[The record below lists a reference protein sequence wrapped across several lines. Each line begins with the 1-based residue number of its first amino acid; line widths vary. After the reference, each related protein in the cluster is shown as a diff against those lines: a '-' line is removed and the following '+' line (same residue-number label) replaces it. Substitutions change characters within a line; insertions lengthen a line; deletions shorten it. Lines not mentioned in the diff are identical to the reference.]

1 MVPPSSTTAES
12 INTEPRP
19 STPTEP
25 ESSEPRHPWF
35 RFFLNSKDKSPRKPK
50 INTPDSSADLI
61 STPSTTRKK
70 VGWSEKYDY
79 KDPPRI
85 ITDRKTLSAQA
96 LSPLTP
102 SAERK
107 ATKSILKTHH
117 VPDPTQNIVPSE
129 GDDTTLTSKPLILD
143 ARMLESISKQLAG
156 KDRGSKLD
164 AYTTLSGALK
174 ACDNVPDRKALSDK
188 MDLIL
193 QFIKRDLNAKLET
206 GALDT
211 QLAKEALVLMS
222 SFLYKKS
229 IADMLTPDFNGY
241 IMDYAL
247 KTFEN
252 PGMSKEIVRHLMF
265 IIAQQKFSARIMT
278 ADRVTKLISAIHNIE
293 DYVRGKSIVEQRIN
307 IYRTFLRQSRAHM
320 ISNSDWL
327 GDLFSD
333 MLNSYSNI
341 QTAAIA
347 FGEEASLELGTESK
361 ISSKVTEIFKGSD
374 GKDVKYVEFFADR
387 LRSIAK
393 KPSSSTPRIW
403 AAVILFLRARPKQLE
418 HWAFIKIWL
427 DVIKVCFNSSDQNT
441 KLAANLA
448 WNRMIFVITL
458 EEKVSFSMVNTLSQ
472 PLILQLP
479 RKDVRKISNSDNLH
493 RKSTLSS
500 ICNLFYYSVKP
511 NTTQTQLDTFWDTY
525 IIQIVRDKLIPTDFV
540 ENPALAKQDLG
551 DACNILCGLFNA
563 HTQRPWVPTRALDD
577 NAVTPRELP
586 GLDPR
591 WLRKSASR
599 VFSVLS
605 PLMELLF
612 WELALPKSRI
622 SLLWETYIF
631 SISSA
636 AAKEVKTSNDTMSCL
651 AFLFSTLYK
660 IWQKGPDGL
669 HTLTFHRK
677 NEANFLASFQVIVTT
692 AISGLGVLPFT
703 ERLLSMGQQDD
714 FIVVAT
720 PSHRPGK
727 TKGDIRSPLHH
738 LILLISSPPLG
749 FKHDVN
755 FSEMAEAILM
765 PFFEARRSS
774 KGKMDLVKD
783 LLEILPTDNTES
795 CGTLWSILAKLATAA
810 INFRDDGVV
819 TSTIHDSRP
828 LGAEYRS
835 VARILDVGIDLS
847 PKEPLKGWEDLFQ
860 ALVTSATTDSG
871 HGGRAIVVIEP
882 IAKTLVSN
890 WRPDDEYCGNKVVY
904 CQILVK
910 EASYP
915 KDRQAL
921 DAARRRLWGSATA
934 GPKIH
939 IFDPYSQLYQYISRC
954 LRCSY
959 TELSSNDHITICGL
973 LSEVE
978 ALLVRCPKVL
988 FGETLTQLQNGII
1001 CWISDEEA
1009 KLHGGSDLS
1018 RTVNSLWNKI
1028 CSLLSSTDLS
1038 KLLNNLEPLLCAG
1051 LGSKRVHVANSA
1063 IEMWKDAFGS
1073 FKGDLQYPP
1082 MVKEV
1087 LSRLLPITDLS
1098 LASLSESSENQ
1109 ISNNHRR
1116 PLDILDTQTDTNISN
1131 EANLP
1136 KISNKAPSSSV
1147 VQAHQQKSIDPSPRV
1162 IIEVSKAASRKRSRE
1177 TTPEPGKRKSRK
1189 RGFVAKSRHEDSQI
1203 QFEAIAGSSPFS
1215 ETTYDSQLLTE
1226 RQKEV
1231 RERQAEEA
1239 AMFSDIRSSP
1249 HLSSKLTP
1257 KHADNDLELPSRQS
1271 ASKLLLETPANSE
1284 RQSTPDT
1291 KIVENQDTFLTS
1303 SPTPAR
1309 RVLLSKDV
1317 SRSPSSSPAV
1327 TVGSQKRQI
1336 QLPRDSDMAITSSP
1350 PEANPRNDVPQDAV
1364 NKGQN
1369 GIGQSTLPSFLSMY
1383 QSISMLP
1390 SSSDEFNVTSFPNNF
1405 PDEINNNATTN
1416 RSLNAPTQ
1424 VDPYDFDLGQTLST
1438 YRSSPRDSDLDED
1451 VDATVELTSSEEQA
1465 RAEELQQIFADHRSS
1480 KASSVQLAEIFM
1492 DPVKKHRAILPSTP
1506 RRSRRGAA
1514 AMLPA
1519 PNSSK
1524 GYDLDTRP
1532 SVIHSDRPTSDD
1544 ETFEDATSSP
1554 RGLPP
1559 RIQEL
1564 SMTNPMLNNSSS
1576 PLSDID
1582 ESSFIKLAKSVDR
1595 ALAENQGG
1603 VLRQTHASAK
1613 LATVSVHAEPTRK
1626 IPSPK
1631 RWSPIRP
1638 VSQSSAVQSVIPETP
1653 APQLLKRNGKENALH
1668 GPVADDSVSGSIISA
1683 VPHAGQ
1689 QQVRLTNTSKSP
1701 KTFNKKNTPNK
1712 VKVKNETVGDG
1723 DGDTPAK
1730 KRKFDETL
1738 EVDSAVLGRQ
1748 EVSQNAL
1755 SVPPIKKRKGRPAKT
1770 PEPVATHSISEAQSA
1785 QSQRSERA
1793 TRRNTRSSGA
1803 KSILENNSSMS
1814 ASREFSSV
1822 PDITETGSSVIA
1834 NNRPTMPVSSTEA
1847 VDDIT
1852 RDDSEHVEQTSQAL
1866 EQVDEPELDFVEET
1880 LLQSQIA
1887 EEMEFGSQKANDDQ
1901 QEGIVEPATV
1911 APTYQTIKE
1920 RLLSLVRDLGDAALN
1935 REQGNEVEDIFMDA
1949 KAQLY
1954 GAIRRGRQSADD

>member
-1 MVPPSSTTAES
+1 MVPPSSTAGKS

-25 ESSEPRHPWF
+25 ESSEPPRHPWF
-35 RFFLNSKDKSPRKPK
+35 RFFLNSKDRSPRKPK

-117 VPDPTQNIVPSE
+117 VPEPTQNIVPSE
-129 GDDTTLTSKPLILD
+129 GDDTTLTSKLLILD
-143 ARMLESISKQLAG
+143 ARMLESITKQLAG

-193 QFIKRDLNAKLET
+193 QFMKRDLNARLET

-229 IADMLTPDFNGY
+229 IADMLNPDFNGY
-241 IMDYAL
+241 IVDYAL

-265 IIAQQKFSARIMT
+265 MIAQQKFSARIMT

-347 FGEEASLELGTESK
+347 FAEEAGLELGTESK

-387 LRSIAK
+387 LRSMAK

-418 HWAFIKIWL
+418 HWAFIKTWL

-511 NTTQTQLDTFWDTY
+511 NTTQAQLDIFWDTY

-563 HTQRPWVPTRALDD
+563 HTQRPWIPTRALND

-599 VFSVLS
+599 VFSILS

-669 HTLTFHRK
+669 NTLASHRK
-677 NEANFLASFQVIVTT
+677 NEATFLASFQIIVTT
-692 AISGLGVLPFT
+692 AINGLGVLPFT

-727 TKGDIRSPLHH
+727 TKGDIRPPLHH
-738 LILLISSPPLG
+738 LFLLISSPPLG
-749 FKHDVN
+749 FKHDPK

-765 PFFEARRSS
+765 PFFETRRSS

-783 LLEILPTDNTES
+783 LLEILPTDNSES
-795 CGTLWSILAKLATAA
+795 CGALWSILARLATAA

-882 IAKTLVSN
+882 IAKTLASN
-890 WRPDDEYCGNKVVY
+890 WQSDDDHCGNKVAY

-959 TELSSNDHITICGL
+959 TELSSNDNITICGL

-978 ALLVRCPKVL
+978 ALLVRCPKIL
-988 FGETLTQLQNGII
+988 LGETLTQLQNGIN

-1018 RTVNSLWNKI
+1018 RSINSLWNKI

-1051 LGSKRVHVANSA
+1051 LGSKRVHIANSA

-1087 LSRLLPITDLS
+1087 LSRLLPMTDLS
-1098 LASLSESSENQ
+1098 LASLSESSDNQ
-1109 ISNNHRR
+1109 ISNNHRQ
-1116 PLDILDTQTDTNISN
+1116 PLDILDTQTETKISN
-1131 EANLP
+1131 EANVP
-1136 KISNKAPSSSV
+1136 KFSDRAPSSSV
-1147 VQAHQQKSIDPSPRV
+1147 IQAHQQKSIDPSPRV
-1162 IIEVSKAASRKRSRE
+1162 TIEVSKAASRKRSRE

-1189 RGFVAKSRHEDSQI
+1189 KGFVAKLRHDDSQI

-1249 HLSSKLTP
+1249 NPSSKLTP
-1257 KHADNDLELPSRQS
+1257 KHADNDLELPSRHS

-1309 RVLLSKDV
+1309 RVLLSRDV
-1317 SRSPSSSPAV
+1317 SRSPSFSPDV
-1327 TVGSQKRQI
+1327 TVGSRKRQI
-1336 QLPRDSDMAITSSP
+1336 QLPRDSDIAITSSP
-1350 PEANPRNDVPQDAV
+1350 PEANARNNVPRDAA
-1364 NKGQN
+1364 NKGQ
-1369 GIGQSTLPSFLSMY
+1369 IDFGQSTLPSYLSMY
-1383 QSISMLP
+1383 PSASMLP
-1390 SSSDEFNVTSFPNNF
+1390 TSSNEFNVTSFPNNF
-1405 PDEINNNATTN
+1405 PDEIHNNATTN
-1416 RSLNAPTQ
+1416 RSLDTPTQ
-1424 VDPYDFDLGQTLST
+1424 VDPYDFDLGQTMST

-1451 VDATVELTSSEEQA
+1451 MDAAVELTSSEEQA
-1465 RAEELQQIFADHRSS
+1465 RDQELRQIFADNKTS
-1480 KASSVQLAEIFM
+1480 KASSVQVAEASM
-1492 DPVKKHRAILPSTP
+1492 DPVKNDRAVLPFTP

-1519 PNSSK
+1519 PNSSQIH
-1524 GYDLDTRP
+1524 DARP
-1532 SVIHSDRPTSDD
+1532 SVIHSDRPTSD
-1544 ETFEDATSSP
+1544 EEIFEDATSSP
-1554 RGLPP
+1554 RGLSP
-1559 RIQEL
+1559 RTQEL
-1564 SMTNPMLNNSSS
+1564 STTNPMLNNSSS

-1595 ALAENQGG
+1595 ALAEKKGE

-1613 LATVSVHAEPTRK
+1613 LATVSVHAEPIRR
-1626 IPSPK
+1626 IPSPQ
-1631 RWSPIRP
+1631 RQSPIRP
-1638 VSQSSAVQSVIPETP
+1638 MSQSSAIQSVIPETP

-1668 GPVADDSVSGSIISA
+1668 ELVADDSDTGSVVSA
-1683 VPHAGQ
+1683 EQ
-1689 QQVRLTNTSKSP
+1689 QQVRPTNTSKTL
-1701 KTFNKKNTPNK
+1701 KTFSKNNTPNN
-1712 VKVKNETVGDG
+1712 VKVKDETGGDG
-1723 DGDTPAK
+1723 DGGKSAK

-1738 EVDSAVLGRQ
+1738 EVGSPVLGSK
-1748 EVSQNAL
+1748 EASKNAL
-1755 SVPPIKKRKGRPAKT
+1755 SVSPLKKRKGRPAKT
-1770 PEPVATHSISEAQSA
+1770 PEPIATQSISEAQSA

-1793 TRRNTRSSGA
+1793 TRRNTRSSRA
-1803 KSILENNSSMS
+1803 KSVLENSSSMS

-1822 PDITETGSSVIA
+1822 PGITEAGSSAIA
-1834 NNRPTMPVSSTEA
+1834 NNRPTKPVSTTEA
-1847 VDDIT
+1847 VDDLT
-1852 RDDSEHVEQTSQAL
+1852 RGGSEQVEQASPAL
-1866 EQVDEPELDFVEET
+1866 DQVDEPEPDFVEET

-1887 EEMEFGSQKANDDQ
+1887 EEMELGSQKANDDQ
-1901 QEGIVEPATV
+1901 QEEIVEAGTA

-1935 REQGNEVEDIFMDA
+1935 REEGNEVEDIFMDA

-1954 GAIRRGRQSADD
+1954 GAIRRGRQMADD

>member
-1 MVPPSSTTAES
+1 MVPPSSTAAKS

-117 VPDPTQNIVPSE
+117 VPEPTQNIVPSE
-129 GDDTTLTSKPLILD
+129 GDDTTLTSKLPILD
-143 ARMLESISKQLAG
+143 ARMLESITKQLAG

-188 MDLIL
+188 MDLML
-193 QFIKRDLNAKLET
+193 QFMKRDLNARLET

-211 QLAKEALVLMS
+211 KLAKEALVLMS

-241 IMDYAL
+241 IVDYEL

-252 PGMSKEIVRHLMF
+252 PGMLKEIVRHLMF

-278 ADRVTKLISAIHNIE
+278 ADRVTKLISEIHNIE

-320 ISNSDWL
+320 VSNSDWL

-347 FGEEASLELGTESK
+347 FAEEAGLELGTESK

-387 LRSIAK
+387 LRSMAK

-418 HWAFIKIWL
+418 HWAFIKTWL

-448 WNRMIFVITL
+448 WNRMIFVINL
-458 EEKVSFSMVNTLSQ
+458 EEKDYFSMVNTLSQ

-511 NTTQTQLDTFWDTY
+511 NTTQAQLDIFWDTY

-563 HTQRPWVPTRALDD
+563 HTQRPWIPTRALNDD
-577 NAVTPRELP
+577 AVTPRELP

-651 AFLFSTLYK
+651 AFLLSTLYK

-669 HTLTFHRK
+669 NTLASHRK
-677 NEANFLASFQVIVTT
+677 DEANFLASFQIIVTT
-692 AISGLGVLPFT
+692 AINGLGVLPFT

-738 LILLISSPPLG
+738 LFLLISSPPLG

-755 FSEMAEAILM
+755 FSQMAEAILM
-765 PFFEARRSS
+765 PFFETRRSS
-774 KGKMDLVKD
+774 KGKMDLVRD
-783 LLEILPTDNTES
+783 LLEILPTDISES
-795 CGTLWSILAKLATAA
+795 CGALWSILAKLATAA

-847 PKEPLKGWEDLFQ
+847 PKEPLKGWADLFQ

-882 IAKTLVSN
+882 IAKTLASN
-890 WRPDDEYCGNKVVY
+890 WQSDDEYCGNKVAY

-939 IFDPYSQLYQYISRC
+939 IFDQYSQLYQNISRC

-959 TELSSNDHITICGL
+959 TELSSNDHIAICGL
-973 LSEVE
+973 LSEDE

-1001 CWISDEEA
+1001 CWISDEET

-1018 RTVNSLWNKI
+1018 RSIDSLWNKI

-1051 LGSKRVHVANSA
+1051 LGSKRVYIANST

-1073 FKGDLQYPP
+1073 FKGDLQYSP

-1087 LSRLLPITDLS
+1087 LSRLLPMTDLS

-1109 ISNNHRR
+1109 ISNNHRQ
-1116 PLDILDTQTDTNISN
+1116 PLDILDTQADTNISN
-1131 EANLP
+1131 EANIP
-1136 KISNKAPSSSV
+1136 KFSNRGPSSSV
-1147 VQAHQQKSIDPSPRV
+1147 IQAHQQKSIDPSPRV
-1162 IIEVSKAASRKRSRE
+1162 IPEVSKAASRKRYRE

-1189 RGFVAKSRHEDSQI
+1189 KGFVAKLRHDDSQI

-1215 ETTYDSQLLTE
+1215 ETTYNSQLLTE
-1226 RQKEV
+1226 RQKED
-1231 RERQAEEA
+1231 RKRQAEEA

-1249 HLSSKLTP
+1249 YPSSKLTP
-1257 KHADNDLELPSRQS
+1257 KRADNDLELPPRHS
-1271 ASKLLLETPANSE
+1271 ASKLLLETPANSG

-1309 RVLLSKDV
+1309 RVLLSKDI
-1317 SRSPSSSPAV
+1317 SRSPSPSPAV

-1336 QLPRDSDMAITSSP
+1336 QLPRDSDIAITSSP
-1350 PEANPRNDVPQDAV
+1350 PEASARNNEPREAV
-1364 NKGQN
+1364 NKDQN
-1369 GIGQSTLPSFLSMY
+1369 DFGQSTLPSYLSIY
-1383 QSISMLP
+1383 PSASMLP
-1390 SSSDEFNVTSFPNNF
+1390 TSSDEFNVTLFPNNF
-1405 PDEINNNATTN
+1405 ADEINKNATTN
-1416 RSLNAPTQ
+1416 RSLDDPTQ
-1424 VDPYDFDLGQTLST
+1424 VDPYDFDLGQTMST

-1451 VDATVELTSSEEQA
+1451 MDATVELTSSEEQA
-1465 RAEELQQIFADHRSS
+1465 RDQELRQIFADHKPS
-1480 KASSVQLAEIFM
+1480 KASNVDVAKASM
-1492 DPVKKHRAILPSTP
+1492 DPVKNDRAVLPFTP

-1524 GYDLDTRP
+1524 SYDARP
-1532 SVIHSDRPTSDD
+1532 SVIHSDRPTSD
-1544 ETFEDATSSP
+1544 EELFEDATSSP

-1595 ALAENQGG
+1595 ALAENKGE

-1613 LATVSVHAEPTRK
+1613 LATVSVHAEPIRK
-1626 IPSPK
+1626 IPSPQ
-1631 RWSPIRP
+1631 RRSPIRP
-1638 VSQSSAVQSVIPETP
+1638 VSQSSAIQSVIPETP

-1668 GPVADDSVSGSIISA
+1668 GLLADDSDTGSVSA
-1683 VPHAGQ
+1683 EQ
-1689 QQVRLTNTSKSP
+1689 QQVRPTNTSKTP
-1701 KTFNKKNTPNK
+1701 KTFSKNNTPNK
-1712 VKVKNETVGDG
+1712 VKIKDETGGNYDS
-1723 DGDTPAK
+1723 DKSAK
-1730 KRKFDETL
+1730 KRKFDEAL
-1738 EVDSAVLGRQ
+1738 EVGSPVLDSQ
-1748 EVSQNAL
+1748 EASQNAS

-1770 PEPVATHSISEAQSA
+1770 PEPIATQSISEAQSA
-1785 QSQRSERA
+1785 QFQRSERA
-1793 TRRNTRSSGA
+1793 TRRNKRSSRA
-1803 KSILENNSSMS
+1803 KSVLENNSSMS
-1814 ASREFSSV
+1814 ASSEFSSV

-1834 NNRPTMPVSSTEA
+1834 NNRPTKPVSTTEA

-1852 RDDSEHVEQTSQAL
+1852 RGGSEQVEQASPAL
-1866 EQVDEPELDFVEET
+1866 DQVDEPEPDFVEET

-1887 EEMEFGSQKANDDQ
+1887 EEMEFGSQKANDDR
-1901 QEGIVEPATV
+1901 QEEIVEPATA

-1935 REQGNEVEDIFMDA
+1935 REEGNEVEDIFMDA

-1954 GAIRRGRQSADD
+1954 AAIRRGRQMADD

>member
-1 MVPPSSTTAES
+1 MVPPSSTTAKP
-12 INTEPRP
+12 INPEPRP

-25 ESSEPRHPWF
+25 ESSEPRPWF
-35 RFFLNSKDKSPRKPK
+35 RFFLNSRDKSPRKLK
-50 INTPDSSADLI
+50 VNTPESSADFT

-70 VGWSEKYDY
+70 VVWSEKYDY
-79 KDPPRI
+79 KDPPKI
-85 ITDRKTLSAQA
+85 ITDRKTLSAV

-117 VPDPTQNIVPSE
+117 VPDPTQDTVPSE
-129 GDDTTLTSKPLILD
+129 GNDTTLTSKPPTLD
-143 ARMLESISKQLAG
+143 GRMLESISKQLAG

-193 QFIKRDLNAKLET
+193 QFMKRDLNAKLET

-211 QLAKEALVLMS
+211 QLVKEALVLMS

-229 IADMLTPDFNGY
+229 ISDMLTHDFNGY
-241 IMDYAL
+241 IVDYAL

-278 ADRVTKLISAIHNIE
+278 ADRVTKLISAVHNIE
-293 DYVRGKSIVEQRIN
+293 DYVRGKSILEQRIN
-307 IYRTFLRQSRAHM
+307 IYRTFLRQSRSHM

-333 MLNSYSNI
+333 MLSSYSNI

-347 FGEEASLELGTESK
+347 FGEEAGLELGTESR

-374 GKDVKYVEFFADR
+374 GKDVKYVDFFADR
-387 LRSIAK
+387 LRNMAK

-403 AAVILFLRARPKQLE
+403 AAIILFLRARPKQLE
-418 HWAFIKIWL
+418 HWVFIKTWL

-448 WNRMIFVITL
+448 WNRMVFVITL
-458 EEKVSFSMVNTLSQ
+458 EEKVSFSMINTLSQ

-479 RKDVRKISNSDNLH
+479 RKDVRRISNSDNLH

-511 NTTQTQLDTFWDTY
+511 NTTQAQLDTFWDTY

-563 HTQRPWVPTRALDD
+563 HTQRPWIPTRALND
-577 NAVTPRELP
+577 NAITPRELP

-605 PLMELLF
+605 PVMELLF
-612 WELALPKSRI
+612 WEFPLPKSRI

-660 IWQKGPDGL
+660 FWQKGPDGL
-669 HTLTFHRK
+669 HTLISHRK

-727 TKGDIRSPLHH
+727 IKGDIRSPLHH
-738 LILLISSPPLG
+738 LFLLLSCPPPG
-749 FKHDVN
+749 FKHGLK

-774 KGKMDLVKD
+774 KAKMDLIKD
-783 LLEILPTDNTES
+783 LLEILPADNTES
-795 CGTLWSILAKLATAA
+795 CGALWSVIAKLATTA
-810 INFRDDGVV
+810 INFRDDGVM

-835 VARILDVGIDLS
+835 VAKILDVGIDLS
-847 PKEPLKGWEDLFQ
+847 PKEPLEGWEDLFQ
-860 ALVTSATTDSG
+860 ALATSATTDSG

-882 IAKTLVSN
+882 IAKALASN
-890 WRPDDEYCGNKVVY
+890 WRSDDEHFGNKIAY

-934 GPKIH
+934 GPKIN
-939 IFDPYSQLYQYISRC
+939 IFDPYSQLYQYVSRC
-954 LRCSY
+954 LKYSY
-959 TELSSNDHITICGL
+959 AELSSNDHIAICGL
-973 LSEVE
+973 LGEVE

-988 FGETLTQLQNGII
+988 FSEALTQLQSGIVY
-1001 CWISDEEA
+1001 WVSDEEG
-1009 KLHGGSDLS
+1009 KLHSGSDVS
-1018 RTVNSLWNKI
+1018 RTVNSLWSKI
-1028 CSLLSSTDLS
+1028 CSLLGSNDLS
-1038 KLLNNLEPLLCAG
+1038 KMLNDLETLLCAG
-1051 LGSKRVHVANSA
+1051 LGSKRAFIANST
-1063 IEMWKDAFGS
+1063 IEMWKNAFSS
-1073 FKGDLQYPP
+1073 FKGELQYPP
-1082 MVKEV
+1082 MIKEV
-1087 LSRLLPITDLS
+1087 LSRLLPMTDLS

-1109 ISNNHRR
+1109 ISNNHRQ
-1116 PLDILDTQTDTNISN
+1116 PLDIFDTQKDTNISN
-1131 EANLP
+1131 EINLP
-1136 KISNKAPSSSV
+1136 KFSNKAPSSSV
-1147 VQAHQQKSIDPSPRV
+1147 IQTHKQKSIDSSPRV
-1162 IIEVSKAASRKRSRE
+1162 IIEASKAASRKRSRE
-1177 TTPEPGKRKSRK
+1177 TTPEPGKRNSRK
-1189 RGFVAKSRHEDSQI
+1189 KGFIAKLRHDDSQI

-1215 ETTYDSQLLTE
+1215 ETTYDSQILTE

-1249 HLSSKLTP
+1249 HPSSKLTP
-1257 KHADNDLELPSRQS
+1257 KHVDNDIELPSHHS

-1309 RVLLSKDV
+1309 RTLLSKDS
-1317 SRSPSSSPAV
+1317 SRPPSSPAV
-1327 TVGSQKRQI
+1327 TADLKKRQI
-1336 QLPRDSDMAITSSP
+1336 QSPKDSDMTITSSP
-1350 PEANPRNDVPQDAV
+1350 PEAKTRKNLPRNVVDEDEDEF
-1364 NKGQN
+1364 
-1369 GIGQSTLPSFLSMY
+1369 GQSPLPPYRSMY
-1383 QSISMLP
+1383 QNASMLP
-1390 SSSDEFNVTSFPNNF
+1390 TSSDEFNVTSFPSHF

-1416 RSLNAPTQ
+1416 RSLDAPTQ
-1424 VDPYDFDLGQTLST
+1424 VDPYAFDLGQTMST
-1438 YRSSPRDSDLDED
+1438 YRSSPRDSDLDEEM
-1451 VDATVELTSSEEQA
+1451 DATVELTSSEEQA
-1465 RAEELQQIFADHRSS
+1465 RDEELQKIFAEHRTS
-1480 KASSVQLAEIFM
+1480 KAWSIQVAETFM
-1492 DPVKKHRAILPSTP
+1492 DPVKTDRATLPSTP
-1506 RRSRRGAA
+1506 RRSQRGVAT
-1514 AMLPA
+1514 MLPA

-1524 GYDLDTRP
+1524 GYGLDTRP
-1532 SVIHSDRPTSDD
+1532 SVVHSDRPMSDD
-1544 ETFEDATSSP
+1544 ETFEDAVSSP
-1554 RGLPP
+1554 RRLPP

-1564 SMTNPMLNNSSS
+1564 SMLSSMLNGSSS

-1582 ESSFIKLAKSVDR
+1582 ESSYIKLAKSVDR
-1595 ALAENQGG
+1595 ELAENKGG
-1603 VLRQTHASAK
+1603 IPRQNRALTE
-1613 LATVSVHAEPTRK
+1613 LATTPVHAEPIHK
-1626 IPSPK
+1626 IVSPK
-1631 RWSPIRP
+1631 RRSPIRP
-1638 VSQSSAVQSVIPETP
+1638 VSQSSAIQSVIPETP
-1653 APQLLKRNGKENALH
+1653 APQFLKSDGKENVLQRSATDESE
-1668 GPVADDSVSGSIISA
+1668 PGSLVI
-1683 VPHAGQ
+1683 AGQ
-1689 QQVRLTNTSKSP
+1689 QQMRPTNTSRSP
-1701 KTFNKKNTPNK
+1701 KAFNPKKTPNK
-1712 VKVKNETVGDG
+1712 IKVGYGTEGNDG
-1723 DGDTPAK
+1723 GVTPAK
-1730 KRKFDETL
+1730 KRKFDDAL
-1738 EVDSAVLGRQ
+1738 EDGSSVLDSQ
-1748 EVSQNAL
+1748 EASQDVL
-1755 SVPPIKKRKGRPAKT
+1755 SVPPTKKRKGRPPKT
-1770 PEPVATHSISEAQSA
+1770 PEPVAIQSISEAQSA

-1793 TRRNTRSSGA
+1793 TRRSTRSSRA
-1803 KSILENNSSMS
+1803 RSMFENNSSIS
-1814 ASREFSSV
+1814 ASREFSSA
-1822 PDITETGSSVIA
+1822 PDITEISSSIVA
-1834 NNRPTMPVSSTEA
+1834 DDRSTMPVSSTEA

-1852 RDDSEHVEQTSQAL
+1852 RGNSEHVDQTSSAL
-1866 EQVDEPELDFVEET
+1866 EQADEPELDFVEET

-1887 EEMEFGSQKANDDQ
+1887 EEMEFGSQKARNDQ
-1901 QEGIVEPATV
+1901 QEEIVEPATV
-1911 APTYQTIKE
+1911 APTYETIKE
-1920 RLLSLVRDLGDAALN
+1920 RLLSLVKDLDVAALS
-1935 REQGNEVEDIFMDA
+1935 RKEVNEIEDVFMDA
-1949 KAQLY
+1949 KSKLY
-1954 GAIRRGRQSADD
+1954 DAGKRGREMADD

>member
-1 MVPPSSTTAES
+1 MVPPSSTTAKS
-12 INTEPRP
+12 INPEPRP
-19 STPTEP
+19 STPSEP

-61 STPSTTRKK
+61 NTPSTSRKK

-117 VPDPTQNIVPSE
+117 VPDPTQNIVPSK
-129 GDDTTLTSKPLILD
+129 GDDTTLTSKPLMVD

-193 QFIKRDLNAKLET
+193 QFMKRDLNAKLET

-229 IADMLTPDFNGY
+229 IADMLTPEFNGY
-241 IMDYAL
+241 IVDYAL

-252 PGMSKEIVRHLMF
+252 PGMSKEVVRHLMF

-347 FGEEASLELGTESK
+347 FGEEAGLELGTESK

-374 GKDVKYVEFFADR
+374 GKDVKYVDFFAER
-387 LRSIAK
+387 LRIMAK

-418 HWAFIKIWL
+418 HWAFIKTWL

-458 EEKVSFSMVNTLSQ
+458 EEKVSFSMINTLSQ

-511 NTTQTQLDTFWDTY
+511 NTTQAQLDTFWDTY

-563 HTQRPWVPTRALDD
+563 HTQRPWIPTRALND

-586 GLDPR
+586 GFDPR

-669 HTLTFHRK
+669 HTLTSHRK
-677 NEANFLASFQVIVTT
+677 NEANFLANFQVIVTT

-738 LILLISSPPLG
+738 LLLLISSPPLG
-749 FKHDVN
+749 FKHGLK

-765 PFFEARRSS
+765 PFFETRRSS

-783 LLEILPTDNTES
+783 LLEILPTDVNES
-795 CGTLWSILAKLATAA
+795 CGALWSILAKLATAA
-810 INFRDDGVV
+810 INFRDDVVV

-882 IAKTLVSN
+882 IAKALASN
-890 WRPDDEYCGNKVVY
+890 WRSDDDYCGNKVVY

-939 IFDPYSQLYQYISRC
+939 IFDPYFQLYQYISRC

-973 LSEVE
+973 LGEVE

-1018 RTVNSLWNKI
+1018 RSVNSLWNKI

-1038 KLLNNLEPLLCAG
+1038 KNLNNLEPLLCAG
-1051 LGSKRVHVANSA
+1051 LGSKRVYIANSA

-1087 LSRLLPITDLS
+1087 LSRVLPMTDLS

-1109 ISNNHRR
+1109 ISNNHRQL
-1116 PLDILDTQTDTNISN
+1116 LDILDTQTDINIFN
-1131 EANLP
+1131 EVNLP
-1136 KISNKAPSSSV
+1136 KISNKAPSSIV
-1147 VQAHQQKSIDPSPRV
+1147 IQAHKQKSINSSPRV
-1162 IIEVSKAASRKRSRE
+1162 IEVNKAGSRKRSRE

-1189 RGFVAKSRHEDSQI
+1189 KGFVAKLRHDDSQI

-1257 KHADNDLELPSRQS
+1257 KHVDNDIELPSRHS
-1271 ASKLLLETPANSE
+1271 ASKLLLETPASSE

-1291 KIVENQDTFLTS
+1291 KIVENQDMFLTS

-1309 RVLLSKDV
+1309 HVLSSKDV
-1317 SRSPSSSPAV
+1317 SRSPSSPAIMV
-1327 TVGSQKRQI
+1327 DSQKRQI

-1350 PEANPRNDVPQDAV
+1350 PEAKTRNNVPRDAV
-1364 NKGQN
+1364 NIGQN
-1369 GIGQSTLPSFLSMY
+1369 DFEQSPLPSY
-1383 QSISMLP
+1383 QSIYQSTSMLP
-1390 SSSDEFNVTSFPNNF
+1390 TSSDEFNVTSFPNNF
-1405 PDEINNNATTN
+1405 PDEINNNVTTN
-1416 RSLNAPTQ
+1416 RSLDAPTQ
-1424 VDPYDFDLGQTLST
+1424 VDPYDFDLGQTMST

-1451 VDATVELTSSEEQA
+1451 MDATVELTSSEEQA
-1465 RAEELQQIFADHRSS
+1465 RDEELQQIFADHKTS
-1480 KASSVQLAEIFM
+1480 KAWSVQVAETFM
-1492 DPVKKHRAILPSTP
+1492 DPVKNERAILPSTP

-1519 PNSSK
+1519 PSSSK
-1524 GYDLDTRP
+1524 GYDLDARP
-1532 SVIHSDRPTSDD
+1532 SVTHSDRPTND
-1544 ETFEDATSSP
+1544 EEIFEDATSSP

-1564 SMTNPMLNNSSS
+1564 SMTNTMLNNSSS

-1603 VLRQTHASAK
+1603 VLRQTHASAE
-1613 LATVSVHAEPTRK
+1613 LATVSVHAEPIRK
-1626 IPSPK
+1626 IPSPN
-1631 RWSPIRP
+1631 RRSPIRP
-1638 VSQSSAVQSVIPETP
+1638 VSQSSAIQSVILETP
-1653 APQLLKRNGKENALH
+1653 APQLLNRNGKENALH
-1668 GPVADDSVSGSIISA
+1668 GSVADDSDSGSITSA
-1683 VPHAGQ
+1683 APHAGQ
-1689 QQVRLTNTSKSP
+1689 QQARPTNTIKSP
-1701 KTFNKKNTPNK
+1701 KRFNKKNTPNK
-1712 VKVKNETVGDG
+1712 FKVEDKTRGDG

-1738 EVDSAVLGRQ
+1738 EVGSAVVGSQ
-1748 EVSQNAL
+1748 EASRNAL

-1770 PEPVATHSISEAQSA
+1770 PEPVATQSISEAQSA
-1785 QSQRSERA
+1785 QSQRSGRA
-1793 TRRNTRSSGA
+1793 TRRNTRSSRA
-1803 KSILENNSSMS
+1803 KTILENNSSMS
-1814 ASREFSSV
+1814 VSREFSSV

-1834 NNRPTMPVSSTEA
+1834 NDRPTMPVSSTEA
-1847 VDDIT
+1847 VDGIT
-1852 RDDSEHVEQTSQAL
+1852 RNDSEHAGKISPVL
-1866 EQVDEPELDFVEET
+1866 EQFDEPELDFVEET

-1901 QEGIVEPATV
+1901 QAEIVEPATA

-1935 REQGNEVEDIFMDA
+1935 REEGNEVEDIFMDA
-1949 KAQLY
+1949 KVQLY

>member
-1 MVPPSSTTAES
+1 MVPPSSTTAKS
-12 INTEPRP
+12 INPEPRP

-25 ESSEPRHPWF
+25 ESSEPRNPWF

-50 INTPDSSADLI
+50 INTPDSSADFI

-79 KDPPRI
+79 KDPPKI
-85 ITDRKTLSAQA
+85 ITDRKTLSAEV

-102 SAERK
+102 SAERR

-117 VPDPTQNIVPSE
+117 VPDPTQNIVPTE
-129 GDDTTLTSKPLILD
+129 GNDTTLNSKPPILD

-174 ACDNVPDRKALSDK
+174 ACDNVPDRKALSEK

-193 QFIKRDLNAKLET
+193 QFMKRDLNAKLET

-229 IADMLTPDFNGY
+229 ISDMLTPDFNGY
-241 IMDYAL
+241 IVDYAL

-252 PGMSKEIVRHLMF
+252 PEMSKEIARHLMF

-347 FGEEASLELGTESK
+347 FGEEAGLELGTESK

-374 GKDVKYVEFFADR
+374 GNDVKYVDFFADR
-387 LRSIAK
+387 LRSMAK

-448 WNRMIFVITL
+448 WNRMVFVITL

-511 NTTQTQLDTFWDTY
+511 NTTQAQLDTFWDTY
-525 IIQIVRDKLIPTDFV
+525 ITQIVRDKLIPTDFV
-540 ENPALAKQDLG
+540 ENPVLAKQDLG

-563 HTQRPWVPTRALDD
+563 HTQRPWVLTRALND

-660 IWQKGPDGL
+660 IWQKRPDGL
-669 HTLTFHRK
+669 HALTPHRK
-677 NEANFLASFQVIVTT
+677 NDANFLASFQFIVTT
-692 AISGLGVLPFT
+692 ALSGLGVLPFT

-727 TKGDIRSPLHH
+727 TKGNIRSPLHH
-738 LILLISSPPLG
+738 LFLLISSPPLG
-749 FKHDVN
+749 FQQDAK

-765 PFFEARRSS
+765 PFFETRRSS

-783 LLEILPTDNTES
+783 LLEILPMDTNES
-795 CGTLWSILAKLATAA
+795 CGALWSILAKLATAA
-810 INFRDDGVV
+810 INLRDDGVV
-819 TSTIHDSRP
+819 TSTVHDSRP

-835 VARILDVGIDLS
+835 VARILDVGVDLS
-847 PKEPLKGWEDLFQ
+847 PKEPLKGWENLFQ

-882 IAKTLVSN
+882 IAKTLASN
-890 WRPDDEYCGNKVVY
+890 WRSDDEYCGNKVAY

-954 LRCSY
+954 LRFSY
-959 TELSSNDHITICGL
+959 MELLSNDHTIISGL

-988 FGETLTQLQNGII
+988 FGETLTQLQTGII

-1028 CSLLSSTDLS
+1028 CSLLSSSDLS

-1051 LGSKRVHVANSA
+1051 LGSKRVYIANSA

-1082 MVKEV
+1082 MIKDV
-1087 LSRLLPITDLS
+1087 LFRLLPMTDLS

-1109 ISNNHRR
+1109 ISNNHRQ
-1116 PLDILDTQTDTNISN
+1116 PLDILDSQTDTNISN

-1136 KISNKAPSSSV
+1136 KFSNKAPSSSII
-1147 VQAHQQKSIDPSPRV
+1147 QAHQQKSIDPSPRV
-1162 IIEVSKAASRKRSRE
+1162 IIEGSKAASRKRSRE

-1189 RGFVAKSRHEDSQI
+1189 KGFVAKLRHDDSQI

-1249 HLSSKLTP
+1249 RPSSKLTP
-1257 KHADNDLELPSRQS
+1257 KHADNDVELPSRHS

-1309 RVLLSKDV
+1309 RVLLLTGV
-1317 SRSPSSSPAV
+1317 SRSPSSSPDV
-1327 TVGSQKRQI
+1327 MVGLQKRQT

-1350 PEANPRNDVPQDAV
+1350 PEINTRNDITRDTV

-1369 GIGQSTLPSFLSMY
+1369 DIGQSALPPYLSMY
-1383 QSISMLP
+1383 QSTSILP
-1390 SSSDEFNVTSFPNNF
+1390 TSSEEFNVTSFPNNF

-1416 RSLNAPTQ
+1416 RSLEAPTQ
-1424 VDPYDFDLGQTLST
+1424 VDPYDFDFGQTMST

-1451 VDATVELTSSEEQA
+1451 MDATVEITSSEEQA
-1465 RAEELQQIFADHRSS
+1465 REKELQQIFADPMTS
-1480 KASSVQLAEIFM
+1480 KSRTVQVAETCM
-1492 DPVKKHRAILPSTP
+1492 NPVKNDRAIPPSTP
-1506 RRSRRGAA
+1506 RRSRRGEAPK
-1514 AMLPA
+1514 LPA
-1519 PNSSK
+1519 QNSTKSH
-1524 GYDLDTRP
+1524 DLDIRP
-1532 SVIHSDRPTSDD
+1532 SVIHSDRPTSDE
-1544 ETFEDATSSP
+1544 ETFEDVTSSP
-1554 RGLPP
+1554 QQLPP

-1564 SMTNPMLNNSSS
+1564 SMTNPMLNKSSS

-1582 ESSFIKLAKSVDR
+1582 ESSFIKLANSVDR
-1595 ALAENQGG
+1595 RLAEKQGG
-1603 VLRQTHASAK
+1603 VLRQSHASAK
-1613 LATVSVHAEPTRK
+1613 LVTVSVHTEPGHE

-1631 RWSPIRP
+1631 RRSLIRP
-1638 VSQSSAVQSVIPETP
+1638 VSQSSAIQSVIPETP
-1653 APQLLKRNGKENALH
+1653 APQLLKRNGKENALRESM
-1668 GPVADDSVSGSIISA
+1668 ADDSDYGSIISA
-1683 VPHAGQ
+1683 VFHAGQ
-1689 QQVRLTNTSKSP
+1689 VRPTNTRKSP

-1712 VKVKNETVGDG
+1712 VKVKDEVEGD
-1723 DGDTPAK
+1723 DYGDTPAR
-1730 KRKFDETL
+1730 KRKFDGTL
-1738 EVDSAVLGRQ
+1738 EVGSAVLDSQ
-1748 EVSQNAL
+1748 ETSQDAL
-1755 SVPPIKKRKGRPAKT
+1755 SAPPIKKRKGRPAKT
-1770 PEPVATHSISEAQSA
+1770 PEPVAIQSISEAQSA

-1793 TRRNTRSSGA
+1793 TRRNTRSSRA
-1803 KSILENNSSMS
+1803 KSMLENNSSMS
-1814 ASREFSSV
+1814 VSREFSSV
-1822 PDITETGSSVIA
+1822 PDIPETGSSVIA
-1834 NNRPTMPVSSTEA
+1834 NDRPTMLVSSSEA
-1847 VDDIT
+1847 VENIT
-1852 RDDSEHVEQTSQAL
+1852 HDDSEHADQTSPEL
-1866 EQVDEPELDFVEET
+1866 EQVYDPELDFVEET

-1901 QEGIVEPATV
+1901 QEELEEPATA
-1911 APTYQTIKE
+1911 APTYQAIKE

-1935 REQGNEVEDIFMDA
+1935 REEGNEVEDIFMDA
-1949 KAQLY
+1949 KVQLY

>member
-1 MVPPSSTTAES
+1 MVPPSSTTAKS
-12 INTEPRP
+12 INTEARP

-117 VPDPTQNIVPSE
+117 VPGPTQNIVPSG

-193 QFIKRDLNAKLET
+193 QFMKRDLNAKLET
-206 GALDT
+206 GVLDT

-241 IMDYAL
+241 IVDYAL

-252 PGMSKEIVRHLMF
+252 PGMSKEIARHLMF
-265 IIAQQKFSARIMT
+265 IIAQQKFSSRIMT

-293 DYVRGKSIVEQRIN
+293 DYVRGKSILEQRIN

-347 FGEEASLELGTESK
+347 FGEEAGLELGTESK

-387 LRSIAK
+387 LRSMAK

-418 HWAFIKIWL
+418 HWAFIKTWL

-511 NTTQTQLDTFWDTY
+511 NTTQAQLDTFWDTY

-563 HTQRPWVPTRALDD
+563 HTQRPWIPTRALND

-599 VFSVLS
+599 VFSILS

-669 HTLTFHRK
+669 NTLASHRK
-677 NEANFLASFQVIVTT
+677 NKANFLASFQVIVTT
-692 AISGLGVLPFT
+692 AINGLGVLPFT

-738 LILLISSPPLG
+738 LFLLISSPPLG
-749 FKHDVN
+749 FKHDIK
-755 FSEMAEAILM
+755 FSEMAEAILV
-765 PFFEARRSS
+765 PFFETRRSS

-783 LLEILPTDNTES
+783 LLEILPTDNSES
-795 CGTLWSILAKLATAA
+795 CGALWSILAKLATVA

-828 LGAEYRS
+828 LGVEYRS

-847 PKEPLKGWEDLFQ
+847 PREPLKGWEDLFQ

-882 IAKTLVSN
+882 TAKTLASN
-890 WRPDDEYCGNKVVY
+890 WQSDDEHCGNKVAY

-959 TELSSNDHITICGL
+959 TELSSNDHIAICGL

-988 FGETLTQLQNGII
+988 FGETLTQLQNGIN
-1001 CWISDEEA
+1001 CWISDDKA

-1018 RTVNSLWNKI
+1018 RSVNSLWNKI
-1028 CSLLSSTDLS
+1028 CSLMSSTDLS
-1038 KLLNNLEPLLCAG
+1038 KLLYNLEPLLCAG
-1051 LGSKRVHVANSA
+1051 LGSMHVYIANSA
-1063 IEMWKDAFGS
+1063 IEMWKNAFGS

-1087 LSRLLPITDLS
+1087 LSRLLPMMDLS
-1098 LASLSESSENQ
+1098 LASLSESSENR
-1109 ISNNHRR
+1109 ISNNHRQS
-1116 PLDILDTQTDTNISN
+1116 LDILDTQTDTNISN

-1136 KISNKAPSSSV
+1136 KSSYKAPSSSV
-1147 VQAHQQKSIDPSPRV
+1147 IQAHQQKSIDSSPRV
-1162 IIEVSKAASRKRSRE
+1162 FIEVSKAASRKRSRE

-1189 RGFVAKSRHEDSQI
+1189 KGFVAKLRHDDSQI

-1249 HLSSKLTP
+1249 NPSSKLTP
-1257 KHADNDLELPSRQS
+1257 KHADNDLELPARHS
-1271 ASKLLLETPANSE
+1271 ASKLLLETPANSG

-1291 KIVENQDTFLTS
+1291 KIFENQDTFLTS

-1317 SRSPSSSPAV
+1317 SRSPSPPAI
-1327 TVGSQKRQI
+1327 TVGFQKRQI
-1336 QLPRDSDMAITSSP
+1336 QLPRDGDMAITSSP
-1350 PEANPRNDVPQDAV
+1350 PEANARNNVPRDTV

-1369 GIGQSTLPSFLSMY
+1369 DFGQSTLPPYLSVY
-1383 QSISMLP
+1383 QNASMLP
-1390 SSSDEFNVTSFPNNF
+1390 TSSDEFNVTSFPNNF

-1416 RSLNAPTQ
+1416 RSLDAPTQ
-1424 VDPYDFDLGQTLST
+1424 VDPYDFDLGQTMST

-1451 VDATVELTSSEEQA
+1451 MDATAELTSSEEQA
-1465 RAEELQQIFADHRSS
+1465 RDQELRQIFADHRTS
-1480 KASSVQLAEIFM
+1480 KASSVQVAETFM
-1492 DPVKKHRAILPSTP
+1492 DPVKNDRAVLPSTP
-1506 RRSRRGAA
+1506 RRSRRGIA

-1524 GYDLDTRP
+1524 SHDFDTRP
-1532 SVIHSDRPTSDD
+1532 SVIHSDRPTSD
-1544 ETFEDATSSP
+1544 EEIFEDATSSP
-1554 RGLPP
+1554 RRLPP

-1564 SMTNPMLNNSSS
+1564 SMTKPMLNNSSS

-1582 ESSFIKLAKSVDR
+1582 ESSFIKLAKCVDR

-1613 LATVSVHAEPTRK
+1613 LATASVHAEPIRK

-1631 RWSPIRP
+1631 RRSPIRP
-1638 VSQSSAVQSVIPETP
+1638 VSQSSAIQSVIPETP

-1668 GPVADDSVSGSIISA
+1668 GFVADHSDPGSIISA

-1689 QQVRLTNTSKSP
+1689 QQVRPTNTRKSSKTS
-1701 KTFNKKNTPNK
+1701 NKNNMPHK
-1712 VKVKNETVGDG
+1712 VKVKDETGG

-1738 EVDSAVLGRQ
+1738 EVGRPVLGSQ
-1748 EVSQNAL
+1748 EASQNAL
-1755 SVPPIKKRKGRPAKT
+1755 SVPPIKKIKGRSAKT
-1770 PEPVATHSISEAQSA
+1770 PEPIATQSISEAQSA
-1785 QSQRSERA
+1785 QSHRSERA
-1793 TRRNTRSSGA
+1793 TRRNTRSSKA
-1803 KSILENNSSMS
+1803 KSILESNSSMS

-1822 PDITETGSSVIA
+1822 PDITETSSSVIA
-1834 NNRPTMPVSSTEA
+1834 NNRPTKPVSTTEA

-1852 RDDSEHVEQTSQAL
+1852 RGGSEQVEQTSPAL
-1866 EQVDEPELDFVEET
+1866 DQVDEPEPDFVEET

-1887 EEMEFGSQKANDDQ
+1887 EEMEFGSQKANDGQ
-1901 QEGIVEPATV
+1901 QEEIVEPATA
-1911 APTYQTIKE
+1911 APTYKTIKE
-1920 RLLSLVRDLGDAALN
+1920 RLLSLVRDLGGAALN
-1935 REQGNEVEDIFMDA
+1935 REEGNEVEDIFMDA

-1954 GAIRRGRQSADD
+1954 GAIRRGRQMADD